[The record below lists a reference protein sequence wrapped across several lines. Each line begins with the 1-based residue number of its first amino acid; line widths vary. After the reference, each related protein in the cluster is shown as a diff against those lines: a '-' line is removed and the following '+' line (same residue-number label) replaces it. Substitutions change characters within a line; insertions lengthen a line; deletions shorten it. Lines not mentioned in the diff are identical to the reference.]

1 MEAAA
6 DRYLG
11 IYYKLLVNTM
21 IQMVA
26 WSNIFIIDNNDNDFD
41 NDGNDDDC
49 DNK

>member
-1 MEAAA
+1 
-6 DRYLG
+6 
-11 IYYKLLVNTM
+11 M

-41 NDGNDDDC
+41 NGFDNDGNDDAC